1 MIASLGGLD
10 ALAFTAGIGEDS
22 PQVRAAVCAGW
33 EFLGLKLDAE
43 KNARTPED
51 ADIATRDSAVRIPVI
66 HTQEDWEIAA
76 ECWRLV
82 APQSKKD
89 TSFMG

>member
-1 MIASLGGLD
+1 MLVTLVWRGLADLKMLRQDD
-10 ALAFTAGIGEDS
+10 AEIVKWRRT
-22 PQVRAAVCAGW
+22 C
-33 EFLGLKLDAE
+33 E